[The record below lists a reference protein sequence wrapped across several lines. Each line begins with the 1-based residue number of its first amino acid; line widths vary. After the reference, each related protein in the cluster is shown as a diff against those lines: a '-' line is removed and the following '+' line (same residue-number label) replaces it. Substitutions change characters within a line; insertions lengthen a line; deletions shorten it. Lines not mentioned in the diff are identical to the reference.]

1 MAHGF
6 CSSIGYFFGRL
17 NSPSEL
23 TIAFLGENEDLVFGL
38 ASILSEIGPENL
50 KVRSCILPNGL
61 AEITVFDKR
70 DPENFSDSRKRP
82 LEHIARFLNDL
93 QEDKKFIITV
103 GDFSLNMNY
112 QVLRM
117 ELDDVEWVTEYL
129 N

>member
-6 CSSIGYFFGRL
+6 CNAIGYFFGRL
-17 NSPSEL
+17 NTPSEL

-38 ASILSEIGPENL
+38 ASILAEIGPENL
-50 KVRSCILPNGL
+50 KVKSSILPNGL

-70 DPENFSDSRKRP
+70 DPENFSDTRKRP
-82 LEHIARFLNDL
+82 VEHIARFLNDL

-103 GDFSLNMNY
+103 GDLRGNMNY

>member
-82 LEHIARFLNDL
+82 IEHIARFLNDL

>member
-6 CSSIGYFFGRL
+6 CSAIGYFFGRL
-17 NSPSEL
+17 NTPNEL

-50 KVRSCILPNGL
+50 KVKCCILPNGL

-70 DPENFSDSRKRP
+70 DPENFSDTRKRP
-82 LEHIARFLNDL
+82 VEHIARFLNDL
-93 QEDKKFIITV
+93 QEDKKFVITV
-103 GDFSLNMNY
+103 GDLNLNMNY